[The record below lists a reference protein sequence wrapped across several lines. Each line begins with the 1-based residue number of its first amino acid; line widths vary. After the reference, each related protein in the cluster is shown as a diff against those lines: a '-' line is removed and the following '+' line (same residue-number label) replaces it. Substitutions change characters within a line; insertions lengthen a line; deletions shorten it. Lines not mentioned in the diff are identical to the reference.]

1 MSRRRSRWSGRGS
14 VSPTSSQRRSCCKSS
29 SPCST
34 LFRAAAAVERALT
47 VELARKRRK
56 KLQSWAARAA
66 TDAAQK
72 DQSAQATLER
82 LRSTPEADTAERD
95 RLARLEVER
104 FHAEGRALP
113 DELDEAI
120 VFA

>member
-1 MSRRRSRWSGRGS
+1 M
-14 VSPTSSQRRSCCKSS
+14 
-29 SPCST
+29 
-34 LFRAAAAVERALT
+34 
-47 VELARKRRK
+47 
-56 KLQSWAARAA
+56 
-66 TDAAQK
+66 
-72 DQSAQATLER
+72 ATLER